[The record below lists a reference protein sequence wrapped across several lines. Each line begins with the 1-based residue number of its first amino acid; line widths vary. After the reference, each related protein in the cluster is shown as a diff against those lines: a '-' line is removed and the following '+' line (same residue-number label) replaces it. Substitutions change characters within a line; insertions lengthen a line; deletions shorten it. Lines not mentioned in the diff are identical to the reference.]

1 MSATKTTRKKAR
13 KKASK
18 KTKRKTK
25 KSKSKSKSRGAVK
38 KNAPKEKMFVLCN
51 GKRIKNIK
59 ELADIMEDLE
69 EHAFNYHVKPDSN
82 DFATWVKDVFKDIE
96 LADKITG
103 ARDKKHMQI
112 ILYRHITHKTW

>member
-1 MSATKTTRKKAR
+1 MSATKKTRKKAG
-13 KKASK
+13 KKSSK
-18 KTKRKTK
+18 KNQGKTR
-25 KSKSKSKSRGAVK
+25 KSKSKSRSAVK

-69 EHAFNYHVKPDSN
+69 EHTFNYHVNQDSN

-96 LADKITG
+96 LAEKITN
-103 ARDKKHMQI
+103 AKDQKHMQI